1 MASSLFGTTKKSP
14 VSHPNP
20 SNNTM
25 EILLNA
31 ARAGKRPQ
39 DVLPKLAKSDPTV
52 MQAMQIIS
60 GNTPA
65 AVTGI
70 IQQMAAKQGFTIPN
84 LMARLGIK

>member
-1 MASSLFGTTKKSP
+1 MASSLFRQNST
-14 VSHPNP
+14 H
-20 SNNTM
+20 NTM
-25 EILLNA
+25 QTLMEA
-31 ARAGKRPQ
+31 ARAGKRPE
-39 DVLPKLAKSDPTV
+39 DVLPKLAKQDPTV